1 MTTTNRKPNKFA
13 GKCAN
18 CGANVPAGEGALG
31 AKVDGRWTVEHL
43 VCNAAD
49 VTADVVE
56 SAPASDF
63 TPTEE
68 QAKALALFATGASM
82 VIEAGAGT
90 GKTATLKLLAQA
102 APGESIQYVAFNR
115 AIVDEAKAKFPSNVQ
130 ANTAHSLA
138 FRAIGKNFS
147 HRLNAA
153 RMTGGQIARIL
164 GLSSITIDLGD
175 DEHRTLAA
183 DYLASRVMG
192 AVGRFCQTADTTIER
207 RHFEYID
214 GIDAPTA
221 DGRRTF
227 ANNDEITSVLLPFA
241 RKAWEDLQRTDGNL
255 RFGHDHYLK
264 MWQLSEPR
272 IAADVILFDEA
283 QDANPVMSAI
293 VAAQSHA
300 QVVYVGDSQ
309 QAIYEFTGAVNAL
322 AGFASDHRVFLT
334 QSFRFGEAVANVAND
349 VLALIPGAELRL
361 VGTPSIPS
369 TVGIAERDDA
379 ILCRTNATAVEA
391 VINLQSQGRTAHL
404 VGGGV
409 EVVAFAKAA
418 RDLMVGRSTSHPEL
432 ACFDNWAAVQHY
444 VANDA
449 QGGDLK
455 LLAGLVDKFGVDV
468 ILGAL
473 DNMVSEAKADTIV
486 STAHKSKGREWDN
499 VRLAGDFPVE
509 GEKLSAGELRLIYV
523 AVTRARINLDCSA
536 LAVLFGTQG
545 EGEVDEVEV
554 LNFDGTVDEEGTA
567 ALADRARWSFLKGGE

>member
-13 GKCAN
+13 GKCAH
-18 CGANVPAGEGALG
+18 CGATVPAGEGALG
-31 AKVDGRWTVEHL
+31 PKVDGRWTIEHL
-43 VCNAAD
+43 VCDTAD
-49 VTADVVE
+49 VTPEVVE
-56 SAPASDF
+56 ASDF
-63 TPTEE
+63 KPTDE

-90 GKTATLKLLAQA
+90 GKTATLKLLAQS
-102 APGESIQYVAFNR
+102 APSARIQYVAFNK
-115 AIVDEAKAKFPSNVQ
+115 AIVEEAAVKFPSNVS

-138 FRAIGKNFS
+138 FRAIGKQFS
-147 HRLNAA
+147 HRLNAG
-153 RMTGGQIARIL
+153 RMTGSQIARIL

-175 DEHRTLAA
+175 DEHRTLSA

-192 AVGRFCQTADTTIER
+192 AVGRFCQTADTAIER

-227 ANNDEITSVLLPFA
+227 ANNDEITSALLPFA

-255 RFGHDHYLK
+255 RFAHDHYLK
-264 MWQLSEPR
+264 MWQLSEPK
-272 IAADVILFDEA
+272 INADIILFDEA

-293 VAAQSHA
+293 VAAQTDA

-349 VLALIPGAELRL
+349 VLAMIEGAELRL

-404 VGGGV
+404 VGGGKD
-409 EVVAFAKAA
+409 VVAFAKAA
-418 RDLMVGRSTSHPEL
+418 RDLMSGRSTSHPEL
-432 ACFDNWAAVQHY
+432 ACFDNWGAVQHY
-444 VANDA
+444 VENDA

-455 LLAGLVDKFGVDV
+455 LMVGLVDKFSVET
-468 ILGAL
+468 ILSAL

-509 GEKLSAGELRLIYV
+509 GERLSAGELRLIYV
-523 AVTRARINLDCSA
+523 AVTRARLNLDASA
-536 LAVLFGTQG
+536 LAMLFGLPTADDEAYDVDILDLSG
-545 EGEVDEVEV
+545 EIDDAFLAEIRRAKEVE
-554 LNFDGTVDEEGTA
+554 G
-567 ALADRARWSFLKGGE
+567 